1 MLEWIGPWM
10 LLHSISVLTVPRIY
24 WLVRKMHILFQI
36 LQSSGDDPSG
46 CAARIWPFRK
56 RFPCG
61 TTCFVPTPF
70 CIVNLCAWPRK
81 TWICWWGISLFTQL
95 MSDDIAPGWEMRWDW
110 LANADSLC
118 CTLSGLT
125 KLHTVQFSVHQIH
138 LGKLNIPNLCLSI
151 LSQYLKN
158 IQIKEIPILER
169 FSLFICIALVWAY
182 AQILTSGGAYK
193 NSSEVTQNNCRTD
206 RANLISSAPWLVP
219 SPTLC

>member
-1 MLEWIGPWM
+1 MNASASHFSFDSAYDLLIGSKNAYPLSDSSVQWGWPQWLRCSDLAFSKEVSLWYH
-10 LLHSISVLTVPRIY
+10 LLCPDSILY
-24 WLVRKMHILFQI
+24 CQLVRM
-36 LQSSGDDPSG
+36 
-46 CAARIWPFRK
+46 
-56 RFPCG
+56 
-61 TTCFVPTPF
+61 TTQDVDMLMRNC
-70 CIVNLCAWPRK
+70 
-81 TWICWWGISLFTQL
+81 LFTQL
-95 MSDDIAPGWEMRWDW
+95 MSDDIASGWEMRWDW

-118 CTLSGLT
+118 CILSGLT
-125 KLHTVQFSVHQIH
+125 KLHTVQFSMHQIH

-219 SPTLC
+219 LPTRC

>member
-1 MLEWIGPWM
+1 MTTQDVDMLM
-10 LLHSISVLTVPRIY
+10 RNSLSI
-24 WLVRKMHILFQI
+24 
-36 LQSSGDDPSG
+36 
-46 CAARIWPFRK
+46 
-56 RFPCG
+56 
-61 TTCFVPTPF
+61 
-70 CIVNLCAWPRK
+70 
-81 TWICWWGISLFTQL
+81 QL
-95 MSDDIAPGWEMRWDW
+95 MSDHIASGWEMRGDW

-118 CTLSGLT
+118 CALSGLT
-125 KLHTVQFSVHQIH
+125 KLQIVQYSIHQIH
-138 LGKLNIPNLCLSI
+138 LGKLTIPNLCLYI

-219 SPTLC
+219 LQPRC